1 MGSPKAGS
9 PTLIWLSLSPLSSGA
24 SSGLEELDLYPEGHP
39 GPSHSAPGHSWGEST
54 SRTGC
59 LNQQKHRKHKRGDCE
74 LFLLPF
80 SSLLLSCP
88 GLEVLP
94 GWGCEPAQPS
104 PAGAERIL
112 CAGKR
117 LEALREQRGLCCS
130 PSRPRPRQCLS
141 CFLLPREK
149 KRLPK
154 PARATLTLPFRK
166 KGGCKARLANET
178 QVHTPNS
185 GSGADAATDPA
196 EKRNWLQSVGIRSS
210 S

>member
-1 MGSPKAGS
+1 MRSPKAGS
-9 PTLIWLSLSPLSSGA
+9 PTLIWLSPSPLSSGA

-59 LNQQKHRKHKRGDCE
+59 LNQQKHRKHKRGDCG

-104 PAGAERIL
+104 PAL
-112 CAGKR
+112 QV
-117 LEALREQRGLCCS
+117 QRGFCALKS
-130 PSRPRPRQCLS
+130 DW
-141 CFLLPREK
+141 K
-149 KRLPK
+149 
-154 PARATLTLPFRK
+154 
-166 KGGCKARLANET
+166 
-178 QVHTPNS
+178 HS
-185 GSGADAATDPA
+185 GSSGVCAALPPGHGPGSA
-196 EKRNWLQSVGIRSS
+196 SAAFYYPEKRNGSPSQREPH
-210 S
+210 